1 MRPID
6 RLAMAVKPIGPGD
19 LEAWQRMRCALWP
32 HAAPAELLE
41 EAEAYLRGASPLQA
55 VFLGVGPAG
64 EPWGM
69 LELSLRSVAV
79 GCRTTPVPYVEGWYV
94 LRDVRRRG
102 IGTELMDAAET
113 WARERGY
120 AEIASD
126 ALIDNLLSERA
137 HLALGFVE
145 VERAIHFRKDLQV
158 EAATTPRS
166 RRES

>member
-1 MRPID
+1 
-6 RLAMAVKPIGPGD
+6 MAAKPIGPGD

-32 HAAPAELLE
+32 QATPAELLE

-69 LELSLRSVAV
+69 LELSLRSVAE

-94 LRDVRRRG
+94 RPEVRRRG
-102 IGTELMDAAET
+102 IGRELMDAAET
-113 WARERGY
+113 WALARGHT
-120 AEIASD
+120 EIASD
-126 ALIDNLLSERA
+126 VVIGNLPGERA

-145 VERAIHFRKDLQV
+145 VERAIHFRKDLQP
-158 EAATTPRS
+158 AAPSTQPF
-166 RRES
+166 RREG